1 MESSSCQSPLKNI
14 TNVGYPI
21 NLSHSSNTKL
31 YVLQP
36 NIYSWKLQNKALY
49 CYLQDIPVYQRMWEK
64 EKSIPLYE
72 FNIYICT
79 YIDNLLQL
87 FQTSHKH
94 VFFLSHQ
101 LPKEFHLWAIPTII
115 LKVKYQNNQWNNKE
129 STHLFNLNL
138 LRMRARAST
147 LRVLH
152 THEEYA
158 CFFVC
163 I

>member
-1 MESSSCQSPLKNI
+1 MWDIPSIC
-14 TNVGYPI
+14 PI
-21 NLSHSSNTKL
+21 PPIQNCTYSNQTSTAENYKIKL
-31 YVLQP
+31 YIEKTSRRHTSISKDV
-36 NIYSWKLQNKALY
+36 
-49 CYLQDIPVYQRMWEK
+49 RK